1 MKERVFFMQ
10 TVRNKDEVILQ
21 VLTVMTT
28 LSTEQTMQLKMALEM
43 ALHNCKI
50 IQEENALTTDV
61 DNNEHVLKIFI
72 ASKKVSGRSD
82 GTLRNYC
89 GEVKKMFDFLQKDY
103 KKITTD
109 DIRMYMYHRQQK
121 GNLNN
126 NSVNNIRLCLKSFFK
141 FLIVEEYIE
150 KDPMMRI
157 EALREEV
164 VVRTTLTAEQTE
176 LIRCSCVRERDLAI
190 VDFLLSSGVRV
201 GELIKLN
208 ISDIDFHNR
217 SAIVKGKGRKERQI
231 YFSGK
236 ALVHLKK
243 YLESRDDDNEA
254 LFVAL
259 RKPHQRLSA
268 SGVQEILRNIPKE
281 NEEIKNIH
289 FHPHACRYTFAT
301 SLINKGAPLEHV
313 TEMLGHVNGDT
324 TRKCYA
330 KINKTTIKVSHDK
343 YVD

>member
-1 MKERVFFMQ
+1 MQ
-10 TVRNKDEVILQ
+10 TIRNKEEIVVQ

-28 LSTEQTMQLKMALEM
+28 LSTEQTTQLKMALEM

-50 IQEENALTTDV
+50 VQEENALTTDV
-61 DNNEHVLKIFI
+61 SNNEHILKVFI
-72 ASKKVSGRSD
+72 ASKKVSGRSN
-82 GTLRNYC
+82 GTLRNYH
-89 GEVKKMFDFLQKDY
+89 GEVVKMFQFLKKDY
-103 KKITTD
+103 KEITTD
-109 DIRMYMYHRQQK
+109 DIRMYMYNRQQES
-121 GNLNN
+121 NLSNTTL
-126 NSVNNIRLCLKSFFK
+126 NNIRLCLKSFFK
-141 FLIVEEYIE
+141 FLVVEEYIA
-150 KDPMMRI
+150 KDPMIRI

-164 VVRTTLTAEQTE
+164 VVRTTLTPEQTE
-176 LIRCSCVRERDLAI
+176 LIRCNCVRERDLAI

-208 ISDIDFHNR
+208 ISDIDFYNR

-243 YLESRDDDNEA
+243 YLESRDDDNDA
-254 LFVAL
+254 LFVAIK
-259 RKPHQRLSA
+259 KPHQRLSA
-268 SGVQEILRNIPKE
+268 SGIQEILRNIPKDHE
-281 NEEIKNIH
+281 QIKNVH

-301 SLINKGAPLEHV
+301 NLINKGAPMEHV
-313 TEMLGHVNGDT
+313 TEMLGHVNSDT

-330 KINKTTIKVSHDK
+330 KINKTTIKNSHDK

>member
-1 MKERVFFMQ
+1 MQ
-10 TVRNKDEVILQ
+10 TIRNKEEIILQ
-21 VLTVMTT
+21 VVSVMTT
-28 LSTEQTMQLKMALEM
+28 LTMEQTAQLKMALEI

-50 IQEENALTTDV
+50 IQEENSLTTDAN
-61 DNNEHVLKIFI
+61 NNEHVLKVFI

-82 GTLRNYC
+82 GTLRNYY
-89 GEVKKMFDFLQKDY
+89 GEVKKLFDYLKKDY
-103 KKITTD
+103 KKISTD
-109 DIRMYMYHRQQK
+109 DIRMYMYHRQQES
-121 GNLNN
+121 NLSN

-141 FLIVEEYIE
+141 FLMVEEYID
-150 KDPMMRI
+150 KDPMLRI

-176 LIRCSCVRERDLAI
+176 LIRCNCVRERDLAI

-208 ISDIDFHNR
+208 ISDIDFNNR

-243 YLESRDDDNEA
+243 YLESRNDNNEA
-254 LFVAL
+254 LFVAIK
-259 RKPHQRLSA
+259 KPYKRLSA
-268 SGVQEILRNIPKE
+268 SGIQEILRNIPKN
-281 NEEIKNIH
+281 NEQTKNIH
-289 FHPHACRYTFAT
+289 LHPHACRYTFAT

-330 KINKTTIKVSHDK
+330 KINKTTIKNSHDK

>member
-1 MKERVFFMQ
+1 MQ
-10 TVRNKDEVILQ
+10 TFRNKEEVILQ

-28 LSTEQTMQLKMALEM
+28 LNMEQTMQLKMALEM

-50 IQEENALTTDV
+50 IQEENALTTDEN
-61 DNNEHVLKIFI
+61 NNEHILQVFI

-82 GTLRNYC
+82 GTLRNYY
-89 GEVKKMFDFLQKDY
+89 GEVKKLFDYLQKDY

-109 DIRMYMYHRQQK
+109 DIRMYMYHRQQEGK
-121 GNLNN
+121 LSN

-164 VVRTTLTAEQTE
+164 VVRTTLTPEQTE

-208 ISDIDFHNR
+208 RADIDFYNR

-330 KINKTTIKVSHDK
+330 KINKTTIKVSYDK